1 MFFLIPLSLSACET
15 YDFNVK
21 YGVYQTVTF
30 TAEQTTFCKTINFQ
44 YTQRTAPHM
53 YIRWD
58 FPTASGD
65 HTVEKQ
71 NIPQSVKQIQSV
83 KTIEDYSIVD
93 LYKSSTLNIELSVT
107 GKVQFSFVAFDSEPG
122 QQTTILSWWGK
133 DYIEIGQYDSYKF
146 QWKENHIY
154 NFVSMFDTVVSASIY
169 GSNDRDVS
177 GKYTYRYNSYSYSG
191 TFSSELTLKG
201 SKFFAVS
208 VNYTSGRY
216 VSIGFN
222 GENNDGYRLILYP
235 DSTKID
241 NSTPNLPPPPTST
254 PTPTKTP
261 KIEEQT
267 DKHSK
272 DIIKHPAILTPIIY
286 FGISG
291 LFLFVGIIVC
301 CIFPNRLYRSGLQY
315 ECRYRCCRTTYQIL
329 QKFYHKH
336 KYYQCGE
343 CDCCYDENHK
353 RKCCFYDNKFRGK
366 ICGDLSGDD
375 ICGVMCYLGIFILI
389 AIILAF
395 PFVMIYIFLH
405 LFMSCAPEERD
416 FEKNGLKGDSTDQDK
431 KLKDIENP
439 KTTETPNNS
448 SQPPPAPPPHPY
460 YQAQNNQQ
468 QTQNQQQ
475 NYSNNPQQNYI
486 QPQPSPYENP
496 PPPPQMQGQQ
506 QQQYPYNYGPP
517 QQPQSPYQQPSPY
530 GAPPSQSPYGS
541 PPPGYGYPPPGYGS
555 PPPGYGAPYGAPP
568 PGYGAPPP
576 GYGAPPPTNSAPPPM
591 TNSAQP
597 SQVQPSGANSPQAPP
612 PQD

>member
-261 KIEEQT
+261 LSEEES
-267 DKHSK
+267 DKPWSLF
-272 DIIKHPAILTPIIY
+272 DAPVLAFLAIYAIFIAAT
-286 FGISG
+286 
-291 LFLFVGIIVC
+291 LFLSTIVC
-301 CIFPNRLYRSGLQY
+301 CIFPNRLYRSGFQFPR
-315 ECRYRCCRTTYQIL
+315 CFCCCCRSTYQTIA
-329 QKFYHKH
+329 KFYEKH
-336 KYYQCGE
+336 QYDRCGE
-343 CDCCYDENHK
+343 CDCCYDENHE
-353 RKCCFYDNKFRGK
+353 RKCISCDCAYRECDCCDTDSVEGA
-366 ICGDLSGDD
+366 LAMVL
-375 ICGVMCYLGIFILI
+375 GVGC
-389 AIILAF
+389 ILAGIMLILYQF
-395 PFVMIYIFLH
+395 IIIYIILH
-405 LFMSCAPEERD
+405 LFISCGAEERK
-416 FEKNGLKGDSTDQDK
+416 FEKNGLKDDSTDQ
-431 KLKDIENP
+431 
-439 KTTETPNNS
+439 
-448 SQPPPAPPPHPY
+448 
-460 YQAQNNQQ
+460 
-468 QTQNQQQ
+468 
-475 NYSNNPQQNYI
+475 
-486 QPQPSPYENP
+486 
-496 PPPPQMQGQQ
+496 
-506 QQQYPYNYGPP
+506 
-517 QQPQSPYQQPSPY
+517 
-530 GAPPSQSPYGS
+530 
-541 PPPGYGYPPPGYGS
+541 
-555 PPPGYGAPYGAPP
+555 
-568 PGYGAPPP
+568 
-576 GYGAPPPTNSAPPPM
+576 
-591 TNSAQP
+591 
-597 SQVQPSGANSPQAPP
+597 
-612 PQD
+612 